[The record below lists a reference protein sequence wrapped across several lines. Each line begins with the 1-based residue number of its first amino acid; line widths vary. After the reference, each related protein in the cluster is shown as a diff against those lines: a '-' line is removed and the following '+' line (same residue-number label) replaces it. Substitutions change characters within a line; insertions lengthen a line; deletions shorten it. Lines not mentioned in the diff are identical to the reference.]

1 MILNHRNVKE
11 SKWYQLQELSTSKYV
26 YFLTLLRFSLFRLL
40 FVLAPAHYTQYRLS
54 LETVESKE

>member
-11 SKWYQLQELSTSKYV
+11 SKWYQLRELSTSKYV
-26 YFLTLLRFSLFRLL
+26 YFLTLCGCSLCLLL
-40 FVLAPAHYTQYRLS
+40 FGLHPAHYTQYRLS